1 MGNFITNPQIDALL
15 KQGRVEEALLQP
27 IKQPIPTQ
35 SGIAAFVQSR
45 APGENLLAEEF
56 AYAGLTLGDFL
67 YNYIRIDP
75 EVVRGVEFARSADVD
90 GVLSFAHFADTKAN
104 LAGESL
110 DGLHS
115 QLQGYVAEQ
124 IAAQHLIAQG
134 HDVFF
139 PETANNPGWD
149 IMVDGHPFQV
159 KCLVDSGG
167 VIEHLHRYPDIPV
180 IVNADLAHQVGNHAG
195 VYVDAALH
203 HDAIRQ
209 ATEDSLDRGRD
220 MADFEIP
227 WISLGVSGAFNL
239 YYMVANG
246 TDVKSMLT
254 CTATDTIGRTIGGT
268 AGKYAGAAGGLLLFG
283 PAGAIVV
290 GALGAIGGAGAGR
303 RLVVMGRHWLV
314 SDEDA
319 RVRFAGHRVAEA
331 AEDTMPRKIQVWTE
345 KSELMIDC
353 LAGSN
358 ANQAKVQRAMSVHMS
373 DHIDF
378 WKQKRKELQVL
389 THDRSDDPQSLFER
403 LLTLIRRAG
412 IHAHHIQEPLKE
424 LGTKMQEYVAECKRF
439 RLT

>member
-1 MGNFITNPQIDALL
+1 
-15 KQGRVEEALLQP
+15 
-27 IKQPIPTQ
+27 
-35 SGIAAFVQSR
+35 
-45 APGENLLAEEF
+45 
-56 AYAGLTLGDFL
+56 
-67 YNYIRIDP
+67 
-75 EVVRGVEFARSADVD
+75 VD

-389 THDRSDDPQSLFER
+389 TNDRSDDPQSLFER